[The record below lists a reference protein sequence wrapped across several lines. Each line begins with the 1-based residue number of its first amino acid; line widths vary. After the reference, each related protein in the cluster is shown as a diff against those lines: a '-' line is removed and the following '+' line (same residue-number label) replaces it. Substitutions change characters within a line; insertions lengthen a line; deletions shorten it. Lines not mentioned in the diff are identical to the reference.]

1 MKNNSSLSFINNL
14 KLRASYGVTGDDRT
28 ATFQFVPG
36 YTYPVSNFFW
46 PVRIF
51 GDSKATGIGLKDA
64 PNPNLTWMTS
74 KMYDIGFDTDLW
86 KGLLGFEFD
95 IFRRNR
101 DGLMATR
108 TVTLPDWLGE
118 NLAQEN
124 LNKDATLGFDIMLKH
139 RNKIETRIG
148 DLQYGIS
155 ANMSVTRTKTI
166 YAERK
171 ASVDQYGNWRENP
184 TNRYND
190 IWWGVDSKGQFQT
203 YDEIY
208 SSPTLDGQGNAN
220 MKPGDYK
227 LQDWNGD
234 GVIDS
239 WDQHP
244 IASGANSQNT
254 PRLYYGF
261 TFDLQF
267 KGFDLTAVFQGG
279 ALSTVKYSDFLSN
292 PFYFDGNGPAYFYDR
307 WHMQDPTANPK
318 DPRTVWIPG
327 TYPTIS
333 QNSPSMAINFG
344 TNTST
349 VQRADY
355 LRCKSLELGYTL
367 PKKIIDKIG
376 IKGLRIYGTA
386 YNILTLTKLK
396 YLDPEHPSSNNDLL
410 YPLIRTINFGGT
422 INF

>member
-1 MKNNSSLSFINNL
+1 
-14 KLRASYGVTGDDRT
+14 LRASYGVTGDDRT

-51 GDSKATGIGLKDA
+51 GDSKAAGIGLKDA

-74 KMYDIGFDTDLW
+74 KMYDIGFDADLW

-95 IFRRNR
+95 LFRRNR

-108 TVTLPDWLGE
+108 TITLPDWLGE

-124 LNKDATLGFDIMLKH
+124 LNKDATLGFDLMLKH
-139 RNKIETRIG
+139 RNRVETPIG
-148 DLQYGIS
+148 DLRYGIS
-155 ANMSVTRTKTI
+155 GNLSVTRTKTI

-190 IWWGVDSKGQFQT
+190 MWWGTDTNGQFQN
-203 YDEIY
+203 YAEIY
-208 SSPTLDGQGNAN
+208 ASPILDGQGNAN

-227 LQDWNGD
+227 IEDWNGD

-244 IASGANSQNT
+244 IASGANNQNT

-292 PFYFDGNGPAYFYDR
+292 PFYFDGNGPSYFYDR
-307 WHMQDPTANPK
+307 WHMQDPTADPK
-318 DPRTVWIPG
+318 DPRTVWIAG

-333 QNSPSMAINFG
+333 QNSPSMAINFS

-367 PKKIIDKIG
+367 PKAFTDRIG

-386 YNILTLTKLK
+386 YNILTITKLK